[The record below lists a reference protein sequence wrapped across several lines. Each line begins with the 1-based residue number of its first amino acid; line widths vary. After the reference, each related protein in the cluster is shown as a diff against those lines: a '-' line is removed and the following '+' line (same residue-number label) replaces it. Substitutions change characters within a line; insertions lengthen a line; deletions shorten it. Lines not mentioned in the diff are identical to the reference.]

1 MCEDTYPEGFKQK
14 DVDLICLN
22 PDKNACEIFSNKKQ
36 ICFDDAN
43 LICINWEL
51 IIWAIIISNSCQI
64 IFEAAFAYSI
74 ELTINPTNLDKMID
88 PDKYEDDN
96 ENQASNPDQ
105 KIEPNCAIVM
115 SKCWTELLAILIYFS
130 MVVIFS
136 IGLLH

>member
-1 MCEDTYPEGFKQK
+1 
-14 DVDLICLN
+14 
-22 PDKNACEIFSNKKQ
+22 
-36 ICFDDAN
+36 

-74 ELTINPTNLDKMID
+74 ELTISPTNLEKMID
-88 PDKYEDDN
+88 PDKYEEDN
-96 ENQASNPDQ
+96 ENQANPDQ

-115 SKCWTELLAILIYFS
+115 SKCWTELLAILLYFT